1 MGGAAT
7 VSEEQCFLSGY
18 VLSSPE
24 GLSHSKKSK
33 EIQISPNSYLQISCL
48 SAQSEA
54 LSHSWIQH
62 TTLKGRAQQ
71 ACQFRK
77 YLQILYCLPLC
88 SIPPPAFGTAAHAT
102 GLTEKYGKV
111 LVLFYTYFPFPLFHL
126 YV

>member
-24 GLSHSKKSK
+24 GLSHSKKNQGDPNFSK
-33 EIQISPNSYLQISCL
+33 FLSPNFL
-48 SAQSEA
+48 SLCPSA

-62 TTLKGRAQQ
+62 TTLKGGAQQ
-71 ACQFRK
+71 TCQFRK
-77 YLQILYCLPLC
+77 YLQILYCLHLC

-102 GLTEKYGKV
+102 RLTEKYGKV
-111 LVLFYTYFPFPLFHL
+111 LVLFYTYLSFPLFHL